1 MWFSP
6 ILTQR
11 SMAVVHAPQC
21 AWVSQLQTISL
32 FSFPRAR
39 HKTWLKNACP
49 VVYARATRYTI
60 QKRSFHTLLQPKFID
75 WAQQKALSK
84 FYLPH
89 PAWRTPIR
97 GIKTLANVWP
107 CQACVQFFF
116 FSEMLGSRTP
126 SPAWRS
132 VLVFSTELT
141 KYSCLLIVNKL
152 IHRRVSNVKPTYL
165 R

>member
-11 SMAVVHAPQC
+11 SMAIVHAPQC

-89 PAWRTPIR
+89 PARRTPIR
-97 GIKTLANVWP
+97 GIKTLANAWS
-107 CQACVQFFF
+107 CQACVHFSFLVRCLVQELHRPRGGQFWFF
-116 FSEMLGSRTP
+116 RQSSRSIAVSLLWT
-126 SPAWRS
+126 SLFIVGCQMWS
-132 VLVFSTELT
+132 QLT
-141 KYSCLLIVNKL
+141 
-152 IHRRVSNVKPTYL
+152 
-165 R
+165 